1 MAGQSWHDKVEVY
14 KPSSD
19 VEGSGGTLEAN
30 ANNVE
35 KYTAQM
41 TLSAASPAAKIEGE
55 TPRAS
60 AMAT

>member
-1 MAGQSWHDKVEVY
+1 MVEFCLPLANVEDSAGIF
-14 KPSSD
+14 
-19 VEGSGGTLEAN
+19 EAR

-41 TLSAASPAAKIEGE
+41 TLSAANPAAKTDEE

-60 AMAT
+60 EIAT